1 MPIIINWQKFYFICF
16 LTTAV
21 ILNCHV
27 IVMLLCFTSDILFNS
42 FSQLAEMK
50 QKILN
55 KITTTPQ
62 QNISFFRFC
71 VKIIICLKNN
81 FAITVNLFKHKKKC
95 SQYKTHNSPS
105 QWEWLLLHFLP
116 FNIFYDHNS
125 WIKIFLIRQTIFF
138 FFFSWSRI
146 LNNLA
151 AGFPSF
157 IAYPCL
163 VLLLQ

>member
-1 MPIIINWQKFYFICF
+1 MALIFTWRWIKRKSYIANYYKLAKVLFYLFFNHSCNSK
-16 LTTAV
+16 LS
-21 ILNCHV
+21 CHCYFHV
-27 IVMLLCFTSDILFNS
+27 LLCFTSEVLFYS
-42 FSQLAEMK
+42 FSQLAEIK

-55 KITTTPQ
+55 KITTTPR

-138 FFFSWSRI
+138 FFF
-146 LNNLA
+146 LEVV
-151 AGFPSF
+151 F
-157 IAYPCL
+157 
-163 VLLLQ
+163 